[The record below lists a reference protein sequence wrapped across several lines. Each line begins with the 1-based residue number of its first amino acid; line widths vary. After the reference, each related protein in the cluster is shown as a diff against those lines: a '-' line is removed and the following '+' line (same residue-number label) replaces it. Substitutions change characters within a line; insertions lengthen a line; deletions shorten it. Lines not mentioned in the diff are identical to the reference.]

1 MIYIIIFLFPVIVSA
16 QVGIFGYYE
25 TEYERIFNEQSE

>member
-1 MIYIIIFLFPVIVSA
+1 MICLIIFFPVIVSA
-16 QVGIFGYYE
+16 QVDIFGYYE